1 MSTAP
6 DGRKIFVWHGNNIDE
21 LTDVIASTIEI
32 YNHNDGL
39 VTLDQGKLAPV
50 NMTDFKQLIDKH
62 ICGVR
67 VVAHGNGGYKKEYFS
82 YPFNPTPPP
91 GPRTAAMG
99 LQRWEDSKE
108 PDNKVLSEIYRQK
121 LLKLVPKVE

>member
-1 MSTAP
+1 MNTAP
-6 DGRKIFVWHGNNIDE
+6 DGRRVFLWHGNNIDE

-50 NMTDFKQLIDKH
+50 NMADFKQLIDQH

-67 VVAHGNGGYKKEYFS
+67 VVAHGNGYKKEFFS
-82 YPFNPTPPP
+82 YEFAPVPHP
-91 GPRTAAMG
+91 GPRTAAQG
-99 LQRWEDSKE
+99 PQLWSDSKE
-108 PDNKVLSEIYRQK
+108 PDMKVLAEIYGQK
-121 LLKLVPKVE
+121 LLKLIPKVE